1 VRARAAA
8 GLLAFAVALLATAA
22 ALAAGPEG
30 ETRRPGEPPGEGRGE
45 ALSAAAERGRVL
57 YRTGESAS
65 GGEVIAVLGDG
76 AVQLPAA
83 SFPCAT
89 CHGEDGRGRAEG
101 GALPSDLTWPAL
113 TRPYEVRTGDRR
125 RGPYDE
131 AKMTR
136 AIALGV
142 DPSGNRLDS
151 VMPRYRMSK
160 QDADDLVAYLRRLGR
175 DPDPG
180 VSEEAVRLGVLLAPE
195 GSGDEAARA
204 VRSTLEA
211 GAAKVNAAGGVYQ
224 RRLELVYH
232 RLPAEAAER
241 AASAAGFLAAERP
254 FALVAPSFFG
264 ADGELAA
271 LAATE
276 QVPTFGP
283 LALAPPLS
291 GVPDRWVFYL
301 DPGLTGLARAL
312 VRHGHAL
319 GGDAPAV
326 LAGAAGG
333 AATAEVTAGA
343 QAEARRLEWD
353 LEEVALGD
361 DAASEAAALA
371 ARGVEIVVVLAG
383 GGTAAGLL
391 AAATEAGWRPTVLA
405 LGPIADA
412 ALLRRAEGFGGRLFL
427 AFAALPSDRTP
438 SGVAALRG
446 ALAGAL
452 DGDGLHGGDAAG
464 PRSPPA
470 ALGATEVAAYVALDL
485 LVEGLRRTGRELS
498 RTGLVDT
505 LEKLRDHRTGLMP
518 PLTYGPNRRL
528 GTGGAWVVEVGAAAL
543 AESAGATW
551 VELVR

>member
-1 VRARAAA
+1 VE
-8 GLLAFAVALLATAA
+8 GL
-22 ALAAGPEG
+22 
-30 ETRRPGEPPGEGRGE
+30 GE
-45 ALSAAAERGRVL
+45 ADSAAAERGRVL
-57 YRTGESAS
+57 YRTGESAT

-76 AVQLPAA
+76 AVQIPAA

-113 TRPYEVRTGDRR
+113 TRPYEVKTGDRR

-131 AKMTR
+131 AKLTR

-175 DPDPG
+175 DADPG
-180 VSEEAVRLGVLLAPE
+180 VSEDAVRLGVLLAPE
-195 GSGDEAARA
+195 GPGDDAAWA

-232 RLPAEAAER
+232 RLPADAGER
-241 AASAAGFLAAERP
+241 AASAAGFIAAERP

-271 LAATE
+271 LAASAE
-276 QVPTFGP
+276 VPTFGP

-291 GVPDRWVFYL
+291 GIPDRWVFYL

-312 VRHGHAL
+312 VRHGHSLA
-319 GGDAPAV
+319 GDAPAV
-326 LAGAAGG
+326 LASAAGG
-333 AATAEVTAGA
+333 AATAEVTAA
-343 QAEARRLEWD
+343 ALAEARRLGWR
-353 LEEVALGD
+353 LEEVVLGG
-361 DAASEAAALA
+361 DAAPEVAALA
-371 ARGVEIVVVLAG
+371 ARGVETVVVLSG

-412 ALLRRAEGFGGRLFL
+412 ALLRRAEGFGGRLLL

-446 ALAGAL
+446 ALDSGAL
-452 DGDGLHGGDAAG
+452 DGGDAAG

-470 ALGATEVAAYVALDL
+470 ALGATEVTAYVALDL
-485 LVEGLRRTGRELS
+485 LVEGLRRAGRELS
-498 RTGLVDT
+498 RSGLVET
-505 LEKLRDHRTGLMP
+505 LETLRDHRTGLMP

-528 GTGGAWVVEVGAAAL
+528 GTGGAWVVEVGAAAP
-543 AESAGATW
+543 EDSAGAAW